1 MGAKFS
7 IFSAEIVI
15 TGRAGEAPKVR
26 ASLETRVGNYLE
38 RMQRRARSQSTR
50 ELARFGMPI
59 AQYLDEALRPTPQD
73 AIDAAAQ
80 RMGLRPREVELLRRI
95 RPNDDAPPAP
105 PPMPHSRRE
114 VFEQREA
121 SQRGMQQ
128 NLRNALALDT
138 IEAFYDDKSDGPIRR
153 LQGIS
158 DPEFPPC
165 QACGISQALPM
176 DQSDAA
182 YVRAAFRKARMP
194 AAMAYAFATT
204 RVIVTQ
210 KNRHRLCGCD
220 VVAWDRAIAFFKQA
234 GRQAWRRFG
243 LDP

>member
-1 MGAKFS
+1 MTKLA
-7 IFSAEIVI
+7 IFSVDIRI
-15 TGRAGEAPKVR
+15 TGAGEGARTVR
-26 ASLETRVGNYLE
+26 GSVNLRAREYLE
-38 RMQRRARSQSTR
+38 RMKRRPPPRS
-50 ELARFGMPI
+50 LAQFI
-59 AQYLDEALRPTPQD
+59 EA
-73 AIDAAAQ
+73 AEA
-80 RMGLRPREVELLRRI
+80 GLRPREVELLHRL
-95 RPNDDAPPAP
+95 RPEAPPAP
-105 PPMPHSRRE
+105 APLPMPHSRRE

-153 LQGIS
+153 LKGTGN
-158 DPEFPPC
+158 PEFAPC
-165 QACGISQALPM
+165 PACGVSRALPM
-176 DQSDAA
+176 DQADAA
-182 YVRAAFRKARMP
+182 YVLQAFRRARMP

-220 VVAWDRAIAFFKQA
+220 VVAWDSAIAFFKRT
-234 GRQAWRRFG
+234 GRVAWRRFG